1 MSGTVVADNS
11 LELKLYYTRDR
22 YTVYFLSN
30 DGNTVLDSNQF
41 YYGEQLSYT
50 KQTPTMNVEDY
61 DCEFAA
67 GQNQQGAALQN
78 GKMKHLWQLKIQHIL
93 QYLILYRNL
102 LF

>member
-61 DCEFAA
+61 DCEFAGWAKSA
-67 GQNQQGAALQN
+67 GSSTAEWEDEAPLATENTA
-78 GKMKHLWQLKIQHIL
+78 IFCSI
-93 QYLILYRNL
+93 
-102 LF
+102 